1 MSPVKQS
8 QLVFGIDLTSTETKP
23 SALSGLDDKLQ
34 VVYFGFVLKDND
46 ILTILKFYS
55 PQVIAIDAPLSLPMG
70 LHSPEES
77 SPFQATILRKG
88 RACERELAKLGIPCY
103 FTTHKSIIKDL
114 VYRGIKLKNKLCQAG
129 FQVIEVYPYASKVRL
144 LGKPLPR
151 KTTPQGIA
159 FLKACLE
166 ELIPSLK
173 PYLSMFDH
181 NLCDAAISAYTALL
195 YCQNRVDSVGNDR
208 EGLIFAPHSNQR

>member
-8 QLVFGIDLTSTETKP
+8 QLVFGIDLSSTETKP
-23 SALSGLDDKLQ
+23 SAFSGLDDKLQ
-34 VVYFGFVLKDND
+34 VGYFGFVLKDND

-55 PQVIAIDAPLSLPMG
+55 SQVIAIDAPLSLPME

-77 SPFQATILRKG
+77 PPCQAITPQKG

-103 FTTHKSIIKDL
+103 FTTQKSIIKDL

-129 FQVIEVYPYASKVRL
+129 FNSVENKAHACYVRL
-144 LGKPLPR
+144 FGKPLPR

-159 FLKACLE
+159 CLKACLG
-166 ELIPSLK
+166 ELLPSFK

-195 YCQNRVDSVGNDR
+195 YCQNRVAAVGNDR
-208 EGLIFAPHSNQR
+208 EGLIFVPQSN

>member
-1 MSPVKQS
+1 MSPIKQS
-8 QLVFGIDLTSTETKP
+8 KLVFGIDLTSTETKP

-55 PQVIAIDAPLSLPMG
+55 SQVIAIDAPLSLPME

-77 SPFQATILRKG
+77 PPCQAITPRKG

-103 FTTHKSIIKDL
+103 FTTQKSIIKDL

-144 LGKPLPR
+144 FDKPLPR

-159 FLKACLE
+159 CLKACLG
-166 ELIPSLK
+166 ELLPSFK

-195 YCQNRVDSVGNDR
+195 YCQNRVDFVGNDR
-208 EGLIFAPHSNQR
+208 EGLIFAPHSN